1 MLVEEWLTKCCVVNI
16 QDHTLSERASIFMK
30 VFISILQIMNCLNFH
45 TGCFF
50 LILSKKFNK
59 TRYAEGIT
67 YFGLS
72 LKK

>member
-16 QDHTLSERASIFMK
+16 QDHTLSERASNLYESFYRYVTDNELPELSYRM
-30 VFISILQIMNCLNFH
+30 
-45 TGCFF
+45 FF

-72 LKK
+72 LKG